1 MAVPEWTIADFIHRG
16 PWWRNRGIL
25 LLNIYLILPLLT
37 AITNGFD
44 SSLVNGLQILP
55 AWQDE
60 FHHPKGTS
68 LGLINSAQMIGGL
81 VGLPFTPFCSDWF
94 GRRTTLFIG
103 SVVMLAGVG
112 TQSIATTVARFVGA
126 RVLIGARIS
135 HPGKHLFLERC
146 AAQMLKVSQ
155 RAKLTSF
162 YNSSWYFGSIV
173 AAWACFGAFNDAP
186 NSIWSWR
193 VPTLIQA
200 LGPFMQMCLIWFI
213 PESPRWLIHTGRE
226 GQAARVLARFH
237 ANGFDERDPLVVF
250 EMAQIRHALKMEK
263 ETSKT
268 TSFYSLFGTPGNRK
282 RMRLIIG
289 IAMFSQWSGNGLVSY
304 YINLV
309 LEGVGISST
318 STKAAINGGLQ
329 IWNLAAAL
337 TGAFLVDKLGRRTLF
352 ITSNAGMLITFSMWT
367 LTTAL
372 FNTLHI
378 AAAAKATIP
387 FIFLFY
393 LFYDIA
399 YTPMLV
405 VYTLEILPYA
415 IRAKGFAI
423 MNLTVSLTL
432 AFNQFVN
439 PWALDGIGWKYY
451 LVYCGF
457 LAFEL
462 IFVIFLVIETKGN
475 LSSTI
480 ALGARL
486 IPVAAGYTLE
496 ETAALFD
503 GEEKPAEIE
512 QRGGEAATV
521 SMSRGAIG
529 TTPSPIFDPPEK
541 PFAVVESYEL
551 RETGSTNE
559 MDRWDQGREQDHEQ
573 YHGEFRVL

>member
-25 LLNIYLILPLLT
+25 FLNIYLILPLFT

-94 GRRTTLFIG
+94 GRRATLFIG

-112 TQSIATTVARFVGA
+112 TQSTATTVARFVGA
-126 RVLIGARIS
+126 RVLIGF
-135 HPGKHLFLERC
+135 GLTFGTN
-146 AAQMLKVSQ
+146 AAPLLITELAYPTQ

-378 AAAAKATIP
+378 TAAAKATIP

-462 IFVIFLVIETKGN
+462 IFVIFLVIETKG
-475 LSSTI
+475 
-480 ALGARL
+480 
-486 IPVAAGYTLE
+486 YTLE

-529 TTPSPIFDPPEK
+529 STPSPIYDPPEK

-551 RETGSTNE
+551 RDTGSTSE
-559 MDRWDQGREQDHEQ
+559 MDRWDQGRGQELELDLDHEQ